1 MKKFIFFRNDRLGDF
16 IIITN
21 LIKAIKLKYP
31 NSQIIIL
38 CSPYNYRFIKK
49 YKIIDKI
56 VLYDR
61 KYPIIKKINIFFNI
75 VKFNYF
81 AAFAIDGKT
90 FSYLCNFFLNSKYK
104 LGLVY
109 RYYLFGLM
117 FFKPNYLYNKFI
129 FNKFETFTS
138 KSHLKKIEHLPSKFI
153 NLGNYLNLNINT
165 KDKYFY
171 PLTKKNEIKFKEIF
185 NYKIKS
191 KYILLHFDEKWLD
204 IKNIDTDLASFV
216 LNMQILTK
224 KKIVITSYKN
234 NYKYYVNFK
243 KRLKIIKNNKILLF
257 ENINLEIMERL
268 IKYSFFSISC
278 HSGFLVQIAG
288 SNHAN
293 LIDIINNFDLKWYSC
308 WKPKNTLHKFVFKS
322 HKKQIS
328 LKNILKKILLIIRK
342 F

>member
-1 MKKFIFFRNDRLGDF
+1 
-16 IIITN
+16 
-21 LIKAIKLKYP
+21 
-31 NSQIIIL
+31 
-38 CSPYNYRFIKK
+38 
-49 YKIIDKI
+49 
-56 VLYDR
+56 
-61 KYPIIKKINIFFNI
+61 
-75 VKFNYF
+75 
-81 AAFAIDGKT
+81 
-90 FSYLCNFFLNSKYK
+90 
-104 LGLVY
+104 
-109 RYYLFGLM
+109 M

-129 FNKFETFTS
+129 FDKFETFTS

-171 PLTKKNEIKFKEIF
+171 PLTKKNEIKFKGIF

-268 IKYSFFSISC
+268 IKYSFFSIRRVNS
-278 HSGFLVQIAG
+278 SRTFSSDSPSLNILIGINPFSL
-288 SNHAN
+288 HAN
-293 LIDIINNFDLKWYSC
+293 SC
-308 WKPKNTLHKFVFKS
+308 ESSRLC
-322 HKKQIS
+322 
-328 LKNILKKILLIIRK
+328 
-342 F
+342 